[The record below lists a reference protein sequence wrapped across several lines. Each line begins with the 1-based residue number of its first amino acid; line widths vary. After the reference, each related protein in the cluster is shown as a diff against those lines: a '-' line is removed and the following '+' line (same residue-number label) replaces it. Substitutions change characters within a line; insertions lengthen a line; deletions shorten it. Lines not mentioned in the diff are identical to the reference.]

1 MIISLPLARRDAM
14 NYYEAW
20 FNLKDTTRDL
30 DFTERMHAFLGH
42 LENRGMIEGYR
53 LTRRKL
59 GFGPAGLG
67 EFHITIEV
75 KDLVQ
80 LEEAFLHAATR
91 SPEIEPLHAGVHTAV
106 EDVKF
111 ALYRDFPDSVR
122 HRDDHQ
128 SHEDGP

>member
-1 MIISLPLARRDAM
+1 M

-20 FNLKDTTRDL
+20 FNLKNTAKDMQ
-30 DFTERMHAFLGH
+30 FTERVHAFLGH
-42 LENRGMIEGYR
+42 LKDKKMIENYR

-75 KDLVQ
+75 EDLAQ
-80 LEEAFLHAATR
+80 LDRAFLHAATR
-91 SPEIEPLHAGVHTAV
+91 GPEVEPLHAGVYSAI

-122 HRDDHQ
+122 KDK
-128 SHEDGP
+128 G